1 MHALTTMA
9 NKWGIPSDVE
19 AFVLERDKTCVYC
32 NVSFDNSIRK
42 LKPSWEHIV
51 NDIRI
56 NGPDNIALCCVSC
69 NASKGAKEL
78 EVWMNSNYCLRKNIN
93 IETVA
98 DVIKKALQNKPYLL

>member
-1 MHALTTMA
+1 MA
-9 NKWGIPSDVE
+9 NKWGIPADVE
-19 AFVLERDKTCVYC
+19 SLVLERDKVCVYC
-32 NVSFDNSIRK
+32 GVEFDNTVRK

-78 EVWMNSNYCLRKNIN
+78 DSWLTSSYCEKKGISSG
-93 IETVA
+93 TVA
-98 DVIKKALQNKPYLL
+98 DVVKAALIKKPTL